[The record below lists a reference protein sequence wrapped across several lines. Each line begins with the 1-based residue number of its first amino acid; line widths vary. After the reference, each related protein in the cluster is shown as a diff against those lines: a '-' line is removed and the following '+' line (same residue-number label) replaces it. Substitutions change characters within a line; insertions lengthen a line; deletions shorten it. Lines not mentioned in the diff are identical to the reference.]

1 MFVDDFLIYLDTN
14 VDDDLLMERFSREV
28 VSAIQ
33 QARKDTG
40 LDVTDRIQLQIHT
53 KDDFIIE
60 SIKKHESY
68 IMNETLSLDLV
79 ITESDGKSEI
89 LNKNDKNHD
98 KNVEIDEFQL
108 LLESFGMQLKRQDAI
123 ALFSYYDT
131 FLMWH
136 LGRRLATTAAP

>member
-1 MFVDDFLIYLDTN
+1 MDFKEISVDGIKLQNEDIEIHVKPKEDLPNQDIVDDFLIYLDTN

-40 LDVTDRIQLQIHT
+40 LDVIDRIQLQIHT

-79 ITESDGKSEI
+79 ITESDGKSKI
-89 LNKNDKNHD
+89 LNKK
-98 KNVEIDEFQL
+98 IDIVINKL
-108 LLESFGMQLKRQDAI
+108 TNNS
-123 ALFSYYDT
+123 
-131 FLMWH
+131 
-136 LGRRLATTAAP
+136 